1 MSTAVLVIALVSGL
15 FTLIFILTAVLR
27 LFRGAV
33 RIGVRALLV
42 TTLLSVLTGIFTIW
56 QLLQVVQQFEF
67 HW

>member
-1 MSTAVLVIALVSGL
+1 MSTAVLIVALLSGL
-15 FTLIFILTAVLR
+15 FTLIFILTTVLR

-42 TTLLSVLTGIFTIW
+42 TTLVSVLTGIFTIW
-56 QLLQVVQQFEF
+56 QLVQVVQQFQF